1 MGTIAIV
8 GAGWL
13 GTAIANAL
21 AASGA
26 AQRVVATTRTGVRPV
41 ELAPAVEL
49 ATLDV
54 AAPSIAAIADADAW
68 LVAIAPGRDRRPE
81 QDRHALYVDGATRLL
96 ATLAHTSVRRVVWIG
111 STSALPD
118 RDGDVDEHEAS
129 WPDEA
134 RGRIQREAEQIVA
147 HGCAAANVSWMV
159 LRMAGLYG
167 PGREL
172 TRIYARD
179 GGPDVQPGD
188 GMTATN
194 LVHRDDAVT
203 AAIAAIASTH
213 QGIVHVVDDDHCP
226 RRTMLESA
234 ARSLDRDPPRWE
246 LPPGDA
252 IRGKRVTSSRLRS
265 WLGVTL
271 AHPHHGG
278 QGAAR

>member
-1 MGTIAIV
+1 MSTIAIV

-21 AASGA
+21 AASPA
-26 AQRVVATTRTGVRPV
+26 APRVVATTRTGTRPA
-41 ELAPAVEL
+41 ELAPTIEL

-54 AAPSIAAIADADAW
+54 GAPNVAAIADADAW
-68 LVAIAPGRDRRPE
+68 LVAIAPGRD
-81 QDRHALYVDGATRLL
+81 QDRHALYVEGATRLL
-96 ATLAHTSVRRVVWIG
+96 ATLATTRVRRVVWIG

-118 RDGDVDEHEAS
+118 RDDELDEHEPA
-129 WPDEA
+129 WPDDP
-134 RGRIQREAEQIVA
+134 RGRIQREAEAVVA
-147 HGCAAANVSWMV
+147 RSCDDAGVAWMV

-172 TRIYARD
+172 TRIYARAD
-179 GGPDVQPGD
+179 APALQPGD

-203 AAIAAIASTH
+203 AAVAAIAKAH

-234 ARSLDRDPPRWE
+234 ARSVGRDPPRWE
-246 LPPGDA
+246 LPAGA
-252 IRGKRVTSSRLRS
+252 TIRGKRVTSTRLRS
-265 WLGVTL
+265 WLGVAL